1 MALAFACAGCL
12 GESGENSVAREARP
26 PSLQPT
32 QVAARPNSAP
42 EMVPRETFD
51 LNAAD
56 AVESRIAADL
66 RYLASD
72 ELGGRGPFTEGLE
85 KAADYIAKQ
94 FQHAGLE
101 TRRFGSQPYQIF
113 RSQVRTALGT
123 SNRLTLSTTAG
134 FQLTLTGQQD
144 FTPLSLSRSGVFDAP
159 LAFAGYG
166 IVCPELDWDDY
177 ASLDV
182 QGKIV
187 ILLRHGPVGV
197 PEFAAARGKR
207 EGGRFVE
214 CTYLLSKVKNAAER
228 GAAGVLLVTDSPHL
242 PESTEPD
249 AKSLDPLL
257 HFQVE
262 GKLDQPAIPVLHC
275 RREPIDQLLST
286 LDQPSLAEL
295 EQGSEQ
301 AAKADL
307 PPGDSAADS
316 PSGERKLP
324 AAFVL
329 TGARAAG
336 EVTIERRT
344 LTLKNVL
351 GEIPGRGR
359 LADETVIVGAHYDHL
374 GMGGASSLA
383 PWTKAIHNGADD
395 NASGTAGLIEVARQ
409 VAGRNSTEH
418 SRRVLFVAFS
428 AEEMGL
434 IGSERFVAS
443 PPVPMSSVVAMLNL
457 DMVGRLRDDRLL
469 VSGTG
474 TAAEFSTLVK
484 RLGSQQQLVTKLDP
498 SGYGPS
504 DHATFA
510 SRGIPV
516 LHFFTGLHQDY
527 HRPSDDFDRI
537 NITGLRRIVE
547 MVADATTEIAESE
560 TRPTPTGGG
569 LDDLLA
575 DLIPRRANGAA
586 RSKPADA
593 ASAPPAS
600 GNATPSAEKSV
611 RIAGRDIRPGLG
623 IEIENRVEGAVVIK
637 RVFSE
642 SVAERAGLRV
652 GDEVRRVGES
662 EVRSVAE
669 MLRAVKKHAAGA
681 TERFVIQRGQTQLEL
696 ELTW

>member
-1 MALAFACAGCL
+1 
-12 GESGENSVAREARP
+12 
-26 PSLQPT
+26 
-32 QVAARPNSAP
+32 
-42 EMVPRETFD
+42 
-51 LNAAD
+51 
-56 AVESRIAADL
+56 
-66 RYLASD
+66 
-72 ELGGRGPFTEGLE
+72 
-85 KAADYIAKQ
+85 
-94 FQHAGLE
+94 
-101 TRRFGSQPYQIF
+101 
-113 RSQVRTALGT
+113 
-123 SNRLTLSTTAG
+123 
-134 FQLTLTGQQD
+134 
-144 FTPLSLSRSGVFDAP
+144 
-159 LAFAGYG
+159 
-166 IVCPELDWDDY
+166 
-177 ASLDV
+177 
-182 QGKIV
+182 
-187 ILLRHGPVGV
+187 
-197 PEFAAARGKR
+197 
-207 EGGRFVE
+207 
-214 CTYLLSKVKNAAER
+214 
-228 GAAGVLLVTDSPHL
+228 
-242 PESTEPD
+242 
-249 AKSLDPLL
+249 
-257 HFQVE
+257 
-262 GKLDQPAIPVLHC
+262 
-275 RREPIDQLLST
+275 
-286 LDQPSLAEL
+286 
-295 EQGSEQ
+295 
-301 AAKADL
+301 L

-395 NASGTAGLIEVARQ
+395 NASGTAGTDRGRSTGRGPEWSTDCMPVAY
-409 VAGRNSTEH
+409 
-418 SRRVLFVAFS
+418 LFVAFS

-443 PPVPMSSVVAMLNL
+443 PPVLAEFG
-457 DMVGRLRDDRLL
+457 GRHAQPGHGRADCATTDCL

-484 RLGSQQQLVTKLDP
+484 RLGPPSRGSSTKLDP

-537 NITGLRRIVE
+537 NVRGLHRIVE
-547 MVADATTEIAESE
+547 MVARATIEIAESE

-575 DLIPRRANGAA
+575 DLIPRRANGNA
-586 RSKPADA
+586 RQSPADA
-593 ASAPPAS
+593 ASAARKPLSTGDTSPAS
-600 GNATPSAEKSV
+600 PPTASSADQPV
-611 RIAGRDIRPGLG
+611 RIAGRDVRPGLG
-623 IEIENRVEGAVVIK
+623 IEIENRTEGVVVIK
-637 RVFSE
+637 RVFSD

-652 GDEVRRVGES
+652 GDEVRRIGLED
-662 EVRSVAE
+662 VRSVAE
-669 MLRAVKKHAAGA
+669 MLRAVKKHSAGS
-681 TERFVIQRGQTQLEL
+681 TEQVVIQRGQTRLEF